1 MISIYSFVSIFF
13 GGDSCF
19 LIKGI
24 RKVNYYTYMA
34 KAGGSKVVS
43 EINLRYRKEPVLFHD
58 ISSWGMHAMKE
69 DAKYAIRLFAVGETG
84 KIC

>member
-1 MISIYSFVSIFF
+1 
-13 GGDSCF
+13 
-19 LIKGI
+19 
-24 RKVNYYTYMA
+24 MA
-34 KAGGSKVVS
+34 KAGGSKVIS

-69 DAKYAIRLFAVGETG
+69 DAKYAIRVFAMGETG